1 MKNSIIYISLFIAL
15 WGLCSCSMEEQ
26 YAPVS
31 NESTIQLVPRITS
44 FNGVDVATKADG
56 DAPAFETA
64 IYTAYLLIFDNKGNR
79 VHFSSVAEEN
89 GSWSQKVTMKN
100 LPSGTACFIAN
111 VPQDFAGGI
120 DTIDELNNAVLDLT
134 YATYTEAGGYLG
146 VPKLTVNGES
156 KLCIPMFGSTLVG
169 AMTHNQTLSIPVKR
183 LFAKISVELKLDMN
197 LSGLQSTI
205 QTLTNY
211 ELSYFNLHNLHNKV
225 RLVANPNSES
235 SWKDGSANP
244 TTFQS
249 ASIGAK
255 IYNSTSSME
264 QKSYSFDC
272 YVPEFY
278 LNPKQNPTDDQRYK
292 PLNYVEGTY
301 PIYLEL
307 VGQYNAY
314 SITSTDI
321 NYKVYLGNDNVSNFS
336 LARNTHY
343 KNVLTIKGTDQN
355 STTQNNLDHRVTT
368 STINNPVAQAGES
381 ANCYVINATGEY
393 NFPAYKGAYNDLTEA
408 VLCNNQTAN
417 ELVILANDNSSNIEL
432 TDYLY
437 DPERNLISFNVS
449 KLANGNVV
457 LGLMNKDGSLEWSWH
472 LWFNREYDAGTLG
485 QWAQINTQTM
495 PDGTTEMIDRNLG
508 ASPSTESYL
517 AGAAMGV
524 YYKYGHRAP
533 YFTDNRTDGNG
544 TAFHGDSDNVYV
556 SWNGDEKSQTDP
568 CPPGY
573 RVPKSLVWSGNAT
586 KEHADLE
593 VLGVGFLAFRYW
605 NNGTGGLQYTDDVY
619 YPYLGYLNSNHQSVT
634 LEYLHE
640 KKETSG
646 TITES
651 FYSAGWYKN
660 IKYSLDLKY
669 TCGELLGG
677 DQTLAYGYCNIA
689 NNMKITE
696 YSYSLIGLRYT
707 TYKEGDALFQ
717 PDIVKE
723 IAGSQ
728 IEEKLKDYVSVSKIR
743 DYNTSFGYQV
753 RCVKE

>member
-1 MKNSIIYISLFIAL
+1 M
-15 WGLCSCSMEEQ
+15 
-26 YAPVS
+26 VS
-31 NESTIQLVPRITS
+31 SESTIQFVPRITS
-44 FNGVDVATKADG
+44 FNGVDVATKADD
-56 DAPAFETA
+56 DAPVFETA
-64 IYTAYLLIFDNKGNR
+64 IYTAYLLIFDNNGNR
-79 VHFSSVAEEN
+79 VYFASVDEDN
-89 GSWSQKVTMKN
+89 GSWSQKVTMTN
-100 LPSGTACFIAN
+100 ITSGTACFIAN
-111 VPQDFAGGI
+111 VPQTFAEGI
-120 DTIDELNNAVLDLT
+120 ATITDLNSSVLTLT
-134 YATYTEAGGYLG
+134 YATYSEAGGYLG
-146 VPKLTVNGES
+146 VPKLSVNGEY
-156 KLCIPMFGSTLVG
+156 KLCLPMFGSTQISN
-169 AMTHNQTLSIPVKR
+169 MTHNQTFSIPVKR

-244 TTFQS
+244 ATFQS
-249 ASIGAK
+249 ASIDAK

-368 STINNPVAQAGES
+368 TTINNPVAKAGES

-393 NFPAYKGAYNDLTEA
+393 NIPAYKGAYNDLTKA

-449 KLANGNVV
+449 KLANGNAV

-472 LWFNREYDAGTLG
+472 LWFNREYNAGALG
-485 QWAQINTQTM
+485 EWAQINTQTM

-508 ASPSTESYL
+508 ASPSTEAYL

-544 TAFHGDSDNVYV
+544 AAFHGDSDNVYV

-586 KEHADLE
+586 KEHADLQ
-593 VLGVGFLAFRYW
+593 VGNLGFTAFRYW
-605 NNGTGGLQYTDDVY
+605 NSTSVNITDDIY
-619 YPYLGYLNSNHQSVT
+619 YPYSEYLINESGTPHVSEKNQLSDYNYTTETSVWALTTTYYLRIKYKEKYSIERGVFWASDYAIDYYSRLNQIADEKILEYRKKNQDWNKASSVNLEDVKDIWLIGEYLND
-634 LEYLHE
+634 
-640 KKETSG
+640 
-646 TITES
+646 
-651 FYSAGWYKN
+651 A
-660 IKYSLDLKY
+660 
-669 TCGELLGG
+669 
-677 DQTLAYGYCNIA
+677 A
-689 NNMKITE
+689 N
-696 YSYSLIGLRYT
+696 SLI
-707 TYKEGDALFQ
+707 EGIAVS
-717 PDIVKE
+717 DISE
-723 IAGSQ
+723 
-728 IEEKLKDYVSVSKIR
+728 LK
-743 DYNTSFGYQV
+743 NTEPINKYYAAQV
-753 RCVKE
+753 RCVMEKEEE